1 MHLREI
7 GEKMKACSCA
17 CARWSWGLDSLR
29 TGVVLDASERP
40 HHPSC
45 KCAAGI
51 IGCRGD
57 VLSGSVP
64 GHVMKRCAEHG
75 APSDLAQGAP

>member
-7 GEKMKACSCA
+7 GERMKACA
-17 CARWSWGLDSLR
+17 CVCGGWSWGLNSLQA
-29 TGVVLDASERP
+29 GIALDAEGRP

-45 KCAAGI
+45 KCAAGV

-57 VLSGSVP
+57 VVSGTVP
-64 GHVMKRCAEHG
+64 GEVLRRCAAHG
-75 APSDLAQGAP
+75 GP